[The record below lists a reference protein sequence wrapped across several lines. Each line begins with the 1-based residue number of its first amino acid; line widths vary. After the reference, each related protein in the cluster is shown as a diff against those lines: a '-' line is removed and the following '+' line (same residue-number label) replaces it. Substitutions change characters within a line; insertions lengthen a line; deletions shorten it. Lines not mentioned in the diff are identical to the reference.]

1 MKEIT
6 EQQALFKLTSQC
18 SQSEHCTG
26 EILDKMRKWGL
37 ADDVQARIME
47 YLIREKYVDDKRF
60 CHFFVSDKIKY
71 DKWGRRK
78 IEQALYM
85 KHVSQD
91 ISSTVLDAVPDEDY
105 IAILRPLI
113 RNKRKSV
120 KAENEYESNMK
131 LIRFALGRGFE
142 INIIR
147 QCIDDADSIADD

>member
-6 EQQALFKLTSQC
+6 EQQVLFKLTSLC
-18 SQSEHCTG
+18 SQGEHCTG
-26 EILDKMRKWGL
+26 EILEKMQKWGL
-37 ADDVQARIME
+37 TDDMQARIME
-47 YLIREKYVDDKRF
+47 YLIREKYVDDERF

-71 DKWGRRK
+71 NKWGRRK

-120 KAENEYESNMK
+120 KAESEYEINMK
-131 LIRFALGRGFE
+131 LIKFAMGRGFE
-142 INIIR
+142 MNIIR